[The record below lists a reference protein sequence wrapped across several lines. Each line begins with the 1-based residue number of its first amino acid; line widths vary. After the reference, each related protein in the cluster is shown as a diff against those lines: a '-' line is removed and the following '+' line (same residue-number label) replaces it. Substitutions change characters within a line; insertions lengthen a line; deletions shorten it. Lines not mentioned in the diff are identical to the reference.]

1 MSNEKKKFV
10 VPVTWVM
17 AGEVVVEAKNELEAN
32 NLAYGLTLDKFE
44 NVAPVNFSLDVDFDM
59 IEEIEE
65 ECHYCGDNCPDEPD
79 DSEHLCDGFAGD
91 IDGLYAEDAP
101 TPEDTQAAV
110 EDYVFWR
117 EATEGVK

>member
-32 NLAYGLTLDKFE
+32 DLANAMTLDKFE
-44 NVAPVNFSLDVDFDM
+44 NAAPVNFSLDVDFDM
-59 IEEIEE
+59 IHEVQ
-65 ECHYCGDNCPDEPD
+65 
-79 DSEHLCDGFAGD
+79 
-91 IDGLYAEDAP
+91 
-101 TPEDTQAAV
+101 TPEFWREAREALLKAGCEDTKAAV

-117 EATEGVK
+117 EATEEVK

>member
-1 MSNEKKKFV
+1 MKANEKKKFV

-32 NLAYGLTLDKFE
+32 DLANAMTLDKFE
-44 NVAPVNFSLDVDFDM
+44 NVAPVNHSLDIDYDM
-59 IEEIEE
+59 IEEV
-65 ECHYCGDNCPDEPD
+65 
-79 DSEHLCDGFAGD
+79 
-91 IDGLYAEDAP
+91 P

-117 EATEGVK
+117 EAIEGVK

>member
-1 MSNEKKKFV
+1 MKANEKKKFF

-32 NLAYGLTLDKFE
+32 DLANAMTLDKFE
-44 NVAPVNFSLDVDFDM
+44 NVAPVNYSLDVDFDM
-59 IEEIEE
+59 IEEV
-65 ECHYCGDNCPDEPD
+65 
-79 DSEHLCDGFAGD
+79 
-91 IDGLYAEDAP
+91 P

>member
-1 MSNEKKKFV
+1 MKADKKKKFV

-32 NLAYGLTLDKFE
+32 DLANAMTLDKFE
-44 NVAPVNFSLDVDFDM
+44 NVAPVNYSLDIDFDM
-59 IEEIEE
+59 IEEV
-65 ECHYCGDNCPDEPD
+65 
-79 DSEHLCDGFAGD
+79 
-91 IDGLYAEDAP
+91 P